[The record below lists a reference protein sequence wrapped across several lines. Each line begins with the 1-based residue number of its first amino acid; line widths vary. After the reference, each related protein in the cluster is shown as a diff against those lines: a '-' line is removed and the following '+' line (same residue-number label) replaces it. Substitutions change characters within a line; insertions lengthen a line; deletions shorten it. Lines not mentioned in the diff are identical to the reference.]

1 MNTRLLGKTGYHV
14 AEIGLGCWQLGG
26 TDWGAIDDHSALAI
40 LNEAIDAGANFFDT
54 ADVYGGGR
62 SEELIGRCL
71 KQRSA
76 RVYVATKLGRGAMYP
91 SNFTEDGI
99 RAATEGSLRR
109 LGVDAL
115 DLTQLHCVPA
125 SVLAQGDVFGWLDK
139 LQRQGKIKAW
149 GASVESM
156 DEALVCVQ
164 QPGCATLQI
173 IFNIFRQKPIKTLF
187 HKARAHN
194 VGIIAR
200 LPLASGL
207 LGGRLH
213 RGHAFDAKDHRS
225 YNRDGQKFN
234 VGETF
239 AGLPFDVGL
248 DVVAAIEDQLPRG
261 VSLPMLALRWILDF
275 DAVSVVIPGAS
286 KPGQAKAN
294 AAAASAKPLPT
305 EMHDWLAQLYVQRV
319 SPYIRGAY

>member
-1 MNTRLLGKTGYHV
+1 MNTRLLGKTGYRV

-26 TDWGAIDDHSALAI
+26 KDWGAVDDGAALNI
-40 LNEAIDAGANFFDT
+40 LNEAVDAGANFFDT
-54 ADVYGGGR
+54 AETYGGGR
-62 SEELIGRCL
+62 SEDLIGRFL

-76 RVYVATKLGRGAMYP
+76 QVFVATKLGRGAMYP
-91 SNFTEDGI
+91 SNYSEEGFI
-99 RAATEGSLRR
+99 SATEGSLRR

-125 SVLAQGDVFGWLDK
+125 RTLEQGDVFEWLDK

-149 GASVESM
+149 GASVETM
-156 DEALVCVQ
+156 DEALLCLA

-173 IFNIFRQKPIKTLF
+173 IFNVFRQKPIKTLF
-187 HKARAHN
+187 HKAKAQH

-213 RGHAFDAKDHRS
+213 RGQVFAAADHRS
-225 YNRDGQKFN
+225 YNRDGQRFN
-234 VGETF
+234 IGETF

-248 DVVAAIEDQLPRG
+248 DLVAAIEDQLPRHMT
-261 VSLPMLALRWILDF
+261 LPGLALRWILDH

-294 AAAASAKPLPT
+294 AEAAALKPLPT
-305 EMHDWLAQLYVQRV
+305 ELHDWLAQLYAQRV
-319 SPYIRGAY
+319 SPYIRGPY